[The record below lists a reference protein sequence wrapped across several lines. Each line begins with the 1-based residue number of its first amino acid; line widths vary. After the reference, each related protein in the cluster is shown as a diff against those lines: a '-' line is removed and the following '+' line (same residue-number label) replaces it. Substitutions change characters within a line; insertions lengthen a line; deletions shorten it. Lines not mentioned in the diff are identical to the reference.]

1 MAQAEQQPDNT
12 QTPEDNSP
20 QLESGTY
27 EIIRNRLKGFAGEL
41 RDRLNS
47 LNGARKDVFGAIETT
62 LLGTERVT
70 TEHNCVPR
78 DMIAIGEQLIFGYNI
93 HFGLRQTTHPADVFA
108 VYTFRDGSFH
118 TEESDLL
125 TDSNFER
132 DFQEI
137 YKYYKDAEFTKFFV
151 IGPFVYMTFR
161 VGKGVNDYKSL
172 KWKIE
177 DKKLTYV
184 DNRSDHEV
192 EFPSQ
197 HDFPWRRATRDQFE
211 EGRHPHVSIDDRLF
225 VETTGG
231 DLTI

>member
-1 MAQAEQQPDNT
+1 M
-12 QTPEDNSP
+12 
-20 QLESGTY
+20 
-27 EIIRNRLKGFAGEL
+27 
-41 RDRLNS
+41 
-47 LNGARKDVFGAIETT
+47 
-62 LLGTERVT
+62 T

-151 IGPFVYMTFR
+151 IGPFVSVSYTH
-161 VGKGVNDYKSL
+161 
-172 KWKIE
+172 
-177 DKKLTYV
+177 LTL
-184 DNRSDHEV
+184 
-192 EFPSQ
+192 P
-197 HDFPWRRATRDQFE
+197 
-211 EGRHPHVSIDDRLF
+211 
-225 VETTGG
+225 
-231 DLTI
+231 TIYSV